1 MTTRAGGAPVD
12 SADRRLVLVDV
23 RPSACCYQA
32 LLWALREAQAR
43 DADLLAVTAWPG
55 DPSLP
60 GAGCAEMEDALRA
73 MVERAAEET
82 GIHGRTRV
90 AAVTYPATVAD
101 VAARTGAELLVVGSE
116 EVAS

>member
-1 MTTRAGGAPVD
+1 MATRVSGAPVD
-12 SADRRLVLVDV
+12 SADRRLVLVEV
-23 RPSACCYQA
+23 RASACCYQA

-73 MVERAAEET
+73 MVQRAAEET
-82 GIHGRTRV
+82 GVHGRTLV
-90 AAVTYPATVAD
+90 AAVTHPVTVAE
-101 VAARTGAELLVVGSE
+101 VAARTGAELLVVGAE

>member
-1 MTTRAGGAPVD
+1 MTTRASGAPVD

-32 LLWALREAQAR
+32 LLWALREAEAR

-90 AAVTYPATVAD
+90 AAVTYPATVAE
-101 VAARTGAELLVVGSE
+101 VAARTGADLLVVGSE